1 MTTTTATTT
10 AASVY
15 QQLRGHLTD
24 LKLADAADA
33 LPAVLVDDDDS
44 RARRRGRG
52 GARAPRDHPVRR
64 GAATLWPG

>member
-33 LPAVLVDDDDS
+33 LPAVLEAFGPLRADS
-44 RARRRGRG
+44 RASAEYRV
-52 GARAPRDHPVRR
+52 ALLENMIRASLEEL
-64 GAATLWPG
+64 A

>member
-1 MTTTTATTT
+1 MTTATATTT

-33 LPAVLVDDDDS
+33 LPAVLDLT
-44 RARRRGRG
+44 AA
-52 GARAPRDHPVRR
+52 ARA
-64 GAATLWPG
+64 A